1 MKALGF
7 LTNAKK
13 KMEKMLDDFNRALPA
28 LKSLGLS
35 VTNLQVDMGF
45 LPGIIATLKGSF
57 EDMEPRK
64 IRYLKEGN
72 SENKVLGSI
81 LRALESAANIKN
93 LIGELMV
100 YGIQVRVKLGLIPKV
115 EIGFITSKSD
125 ASKAD
130 IEPSDKEA
138 A

>member
-93 LIGELMV
+93 LMGELMV